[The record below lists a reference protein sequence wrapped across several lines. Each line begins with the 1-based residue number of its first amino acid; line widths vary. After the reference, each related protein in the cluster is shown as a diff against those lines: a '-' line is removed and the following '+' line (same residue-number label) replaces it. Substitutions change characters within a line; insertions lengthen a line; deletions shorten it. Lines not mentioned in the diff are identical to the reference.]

1 MKKSLLLVFSA
12 LYFVFSFT
20 NCGKDESK
28 PDPTPDPRIHAKTNR
43 TVLAYIV
50 GDMNLWN
57 YLEESLNLMEKG
69 WNDDIDGTLLVY
81 LDNSPHLTQFGQP
94 VLLEI
99 THDETD
105 IIASKVVKTY
115 DDQDA
120 GDPDVMRDV
129 LNDAITLYPADS
141 HGLIIAAHGNGWIP
155 EISIDNG
162 SRALAGPE
170 RHGSILEID
179 ALAEI
184 LPVKYDF
191 ILFHA
196 CNMINVET
204 AYQLRDKCEYLMGS
218 VFALPGYGYPYDR
231 ILPCLFTKPRADLY
245 KASLLSYTEYAT
257 KIDPAT
263 FNIFSVEVIK
273 TSELE
278 NLAAATSRLLDGL
291 GMSYD
296 EIRHELYRE
305 REEMAN
311 LPIEEKNFVID
322 CYEDLGILLDLNG
335 LSFLTDNDEE
345 SDALE
350 EALDRAVIQ
359 HYVVGET
366 PEAWK
371 MNHSNLGSGISFYLP
386 ANIDDPLFNQ
396 LNARF
401 KNDFDWSK
409 ASGFDKD
416 R

>member
-1 MKKSLLLVFSA
+1 MKKTLLPVFFTF
-12 LYFVFSFT
+12 YFIFSFT
-20 NCGKDESK
+20 NCGKDKSK
-28 PDPTPDPRIHAKTNR
+28 PDPRVHEKTNR
-43 TVLAYIV
+43 TVLAYLV
-50 GDMNLWN
+50 GDNELWHMM
-57 YLEESLNLMEKG
+57 EESLNLMEKG
-69 WNDDIDGTLLVY
+69 WNADIDGTLLVY

-99 THDETD
+99 TRDETD
-105 IIASKVVKTY
+105 MIASKVVKTY

-120 GDPDVMRDV
+120 GNPGVMRGV

-141 HGLIIAAHGNGWIP
+141 HGLIIAGHGDGWLP
-155 EISIDNG
+155 GLPAADG
-162 SRALAGPE
+162 SRAISGPE
-170 RHGSILEID
+170 RHGSTLEID
-179 ALAEI
+179 ALAEL

-196 CNMINVET
+196 CNMINAET

-231 ILPCLFTKPRADLY
+231 ILPYLYTKPRADLY

-257 KIDPAT
+257 KIDPST
-263 FNIFSVEVIK
+263 FEVFSVEVIK
-273 TSELE
+273 MSELE

-296 EIRHELYRE
+296 EIWDELYRE
-305 REEMAN
+305 REEMSDA
-311 LPIEEKNFVID
+311 PVDEKNFVID
-322 CYEDLGILLDLNG
+322 CYEGIGLLLDLKG
-335 LSFLTDNDEE
+335 LCLVATNRE
-345 SDALE
+345 DAASLE
-350 EALDRAVIQ
+350 EALNRAVIL
-359 HYVVGET
+359 HYVFGQT

-371 MNHSNLGSGISFYLP
+371 MNHTDLGSGISFYLP
-386 ANIDDPLFNQ
+386 VKIDKPNYIH

-401 KNDFDWSK
+401 KNDFEWSK

>member
-1 MKKSLLLVFSA
+1 MKKSLLLVFSV
-12 LYFVFSFT
+12 LHFVFSFT
-20 NCGKDESK
+20 NCSKDESK

-43 TVLAYIV
+43 TVLAYII

-57 YLEESLNLMEKG
+57 YLEGSLNLMEKG

-105 IIASKVVKTY
+105 VIVSKVVKTY

-120 GDPDVMRDV
+120 GDPDVMRGV

-155 EISIDNG
+155 EVSIDDE
-162 SRALAGPE
+162 SRSLSGPE
-170 RHGSILEID
+170 RYESNLEID

-196 CNMINVET
+196 CNMVNVET

-218 VFALPGYGYPYDR
+218 MFALPGYGYPYDR

-257 KIDPAT
+257 KIDIAT
-263 FNIFSVEVIK
+263 FDIFSVEVIK
-273 TSELE
+273 MSELE

-296 EIRHELYRE
+296 EILYELYRE
-305 REEMAN
+305 REEMSDA
-311 LPIEEKNFVID
+311 PVEEKNFVID
-322 CYEDLGILLDLNG
+322 CYEDLLLLFDLKG
-335 LSFLTDNDEE
+335 LYLVATNREDADSF
-345 SDALE
+345 E
-350 EALDRAVIQ
+350 EALNRTVIQ
-359 HYVVGET
+359 HYVVGKT

-371 MNHSNLGSGISFYLP
+371 MINRDLGSGVSFYLP
-386 ANIDDPLFNQ
+386 VKIDDSFYNQ

-401 KNDFDWSK
+401 KNDFEWSK